1 MSDDDES
8 DRLADPPPRP
18 VAVTWVWPKRWLLSI
33 GSDISTVLTDVEVGL
48 LADATAGAVRGGA
61 GVYGV

>member
-1 MSDDDES
+1 
-8 DRLADPPPRP
+8 
-18 VAVTWVWPKRWLLSI
+18 
-33 GSDISTVLTDVEVGL
+33 VLTDVEVGL